1 MMNGAEKRKFKRMP
15 VTLDLS
21 CRIVGSTKER
31 LHTGHTVNVS
41 PGGLY
46 FQTEANVFEPGS
58 VVKIDLSIPPTAGL
72 LESGG
77 RISGLARV
85 LRACNLGDSPKDTDL
100 EAGGFGVAL
109 EFCQTLKLRT

>member
-1 MMNGAEKRKFKRMP
+1 MNGAEKRKFKRIP

-21 CRIVGSTKER
+21 CRIVGSREER

-46 FQTEANVFEPGS
+46 FQTEADVFKPGS
-58 VVKIDLSIPPTAGL
+58 VVKIDLSIPPTVGL

-85 LRACNLGDSPKDTDL
+85 LRACNPCDSPKDADL
-100 EAGGFGVAL
+100 QASDFGVAL